1 MESSSLSLQANLIN
15 RLNHGVLLL
24 DDQLNIVT
32 ANHWFLSRLKNPVD
46 AQIGKPLTEL
56 GIEKSSRC
64 YGACSDSIDL
74 GLASLLSN
82 SFHPHPL
89 PLFTKNQSGTQKIII
104 QQELTI
110 SPLTEADQR
119 YCLIEINDVSREI
132 GREEVLRE
140 KAADLAQARDI
151 AEHTN
156 RLKSD
161 FLANMSHEIRTP
173 MNGILGM
180 TSLLMDSPLTKQ
192 QFKQSQTIKS
202 SGEFLLSI
210 INDILDFSKIE
221 AGKLELEIIDF
232 EFGTLLEE
240 VADLLAY
247 RAYEKK
253 LELICPSGVI
263 EGQWY
268 RGDAGRI
275 RQILTNLVS
284 NAIKFTEKGEVKVCF
299 FPPDD
304 EPLSADLHQP
314 RTVNLTVTDTGI
326 GLNEDQQKGL
336 FERFSQADSST
347 SRQFG
352 GTGLGLSI
360 SKQLVEQMGGQ
371 ISATSVFGEGSTFSF
386 SLQLEP
392 AETCLVAPTMDH
404 LNDQH
409 ILVVDDSKASQ
420 KLLEQSLQ
428 RWDIDHQIVSSG
440 PQALQ
445 ALYDGVAN
453 SNPFTI
459 VLIDSDMPGMSG
471 LSLGRSVRDDPQ
483 LSDSRLVLMMP
494 RGRRG
499 SSLKRDK
506 AKFNGFLSKPIQQ
519 AELGETLINVAQI
532 DASDTQF
539 AQQTQIAERPQFH
552 ARALVVE
559 DNITNQMVAKGMLQ
573 RFGID
578 VEVAGNGAEAVSTL
592 KQFPFDLVLMD
603 CQMPVM
609 DGYEATSTIRCPES
623 GVLDPEVPIIALT
636 ANAMS
641 DDRQHCID
649 AGMNDYITKPID
661 PSTLLKRLE
670 RWLPAH
676 CSAPPPEPQEPP
688 SANTVTT
695 DTPANKIA
703 ESPNKAM
710 SANPPNR
717 NPGDLQTNA
726 TPPTD
731 SSEPTDSPSNQPP
744 PETTAVNAEVFDHSG
759 MAARLLNDDELI
771 RTVATTFLN
780 DMDEQISSLKALL
793 ETNEV
798 DQCQAQAHKIKGA
811 AANVGGLALSQI
823 ALELE
828 QASQQHDLQ
837 LIKSQFPELE
847 QCFGQLKTEMNKR
860 LF

>member
-1 MESSSLSLQANLIN
+1 MQPSSPLLQTSLIN

-24 DDQLNIVT
+24 DHQLNIVM
-32 ANHWFLSRLKNPVD
+32 ANHWLRDRLKSAGD
-46 AQIGKPLTEL
+46 ADAGKPITGL
-56 GIEKSSRC
+56 GIEKESRC
-64 YGACSDSIDL
+64 FGACRDAIEL

-89 PLFTKNQSGTQKIII
+89 PLFINNQSGTQKIII

-110 SPLTEADQR
+110 SPLSQDDVR
-119 YCLIEINDVSREI
+119 YCLVEVVDVSREI

-192 QFKQSQTIKS
+192 QFKQAQTIKS

-232 EFGTLLEE
+232 EFGTLIEE
-240 VADLLAY
+240 VAGLLAY
-247 RAYEKK
+247 RANEKK
-253 LELICPSGVI
+253 LEFICPSGVI

-299 FPPDD
+299 TPPDPALLPTD
-304 EPLSADLHQP
+304 QHQP
-314 RTVNLTVTDTGI
+314 RTINLTVSDTGI
-326 GLNEDQQKGL
+326 GINEEQQKNL
-336 FERFSQADSST
+336 FERFSQADNST

-371 ISATSVFGEGSTFSF
+371 ISATSVPGKGSIFSI
-386 SLQLEP
+386 SLKLEP
-392 AETCLVAPTMDH
+392 AETCLVAAPMDH
-404 LNDQH
+404 LSDQH
-409 ILVVDDSKASQ
+409 ILVVDDNEANQ

-428 RWDIDHQIVSSG
+428 RWHINHQIVSSG

-445 ALYDGVAN
+445 ALYDGIAN
-453 SNPFTI
+453 QNPFSI
-459 VLIDSDMPGMSG
+459 VLIDSEMPGMSG
-471 LSLGRSVRDDPQ
+471 AALGRFVRDDPQ
-483 LSDSRLVLMMP
+483 LADSRLVLLTP
-494 RGRRG
+494 RGQR
-499 SSLKRDK
+499 SDSLDRDK

-519 AELGETLINVAQI
+519 AELGDALIQAAKM
-532 DASDTQF
+532 DANDTHL
-539 AQQTQIAERPQFH
+539 AQQTESLDHPQIH
-552 ARALVVE
+552 ARVLVVE

-573 RFGID
+573 KYGIN

-592 KQFPFDLVLMD
+592 KQIPFDLVLMD

-609 DGYEATSTIRCPES
+609 DGYEATSRIRNAES
-623 GVLDPEVPIIALT
+623 GVLDPLLPIIALT

-649 AGMNDYITKPID
+649 AGMNDYITKPVD
-661 PSTLLKRLE
+661 PSTLLKRLQ

-676 CSAPPPEPQEPP
+676 CSAPAPVCPGPPQPQAETSVP
-688 SANTVTT
+688 STRNSFESPTSITPAHRPNSGIATTQAIDKQPAKASQTT
-695 DTPANKIA
+695 DPHSHQPVVENKPI
-703 ESPNKAM
+703 EI
-710 SANPPNR
+710 
-717 NPGDLQTNA
+717 
-726 TPPTD
+726 
-731 SSEPTDSPSNQPP
+731 
-744 PETTAVNAEVFDHSG
+744 EVFDHSG

-771 RTVATTFLN
+771 RTVATTFLS
-780 DMDEQISSLKALL
+780 DMDEQIERL
-793 ETNEV
+793 EAVMETSEV
-798 DQCQAQAHKIKGA
+798 EQCQIQAHKIKGA

-828 QASQQHDLQ
+828 QASQQQNLP
-837 LIKSQFPELE
+837 LVKIQFPVL
-847 QCFGQLKTEMNKR
+847 QQRFGQLKTEMSER

>member
-1 MESSSLSLQANLIN
+1 MQPSSPLLQTSLIN

-24 DDQLNIVT
+24 DHQLNVVT
-32 ANHWFLSRLKNPVD
+32 ANHWLRNRLKSPTD
-46 AQIGKPLTEL
+46 ADAGKPITGLR
-56 GIEKSSRC
+56 IEKNSRFF
-64 YGACSDSIDL
+64 GACSDAIEL

-89 PLFTKNQSGTQKIII
+89 PLFIKNQSGTQEIII

-110 SPLTEADQR
+110 SPLREDDAR
-119 YCLIEINDVSREI
+119 YCLVEVVDVSREI

-192 QFKQSQTIKS
+192 QLKQAQTIKS

-284 NAIKFTEKGEVKVCF
+284 NALKFTEKGEVKVCF
-299 FPPDD
+299 FPPDPD
-304 EPLSADLHQP
+304 QLPTDQHQP
-314 RTVNLTVTDTGI
+314 RMVNLTVSDTGI
-326 GLNEDQQKGL
+326 GLNEEQQQKL

-371 ISATSVFGEGSTFSF
+371 ISVTSLPGEGSVFSF

-404 LNDQH
+404 LSSQH
-409 ILVVDDSKASQ
+409 ILVVDDSEASQ

-428 RWDIDHQIVSSG
+428 RWNINHQIVSSG

-445 ALYDGVAN
+445 ALYDGIAN
-453 SNPFTI
+453 QNPFSI

-471 LSLGRSVRDDPQ
+471 ISLCRTVRDDPQ
-483 LSDSRLVLMMP
+483 LSDSRLVLLIP

-499 SSLKRDK
+499 DSLKRDK
-506 AKFNGFLSKPIQQ
+506 AKFNSFLSKPIQQ
-519 AELGETLINVAQI
+519 TELGETLINVARI
-532 DASDTQF
+532 DANDTHF
-539 AQQTQIAERPQFH
+539 AQQTENIDPPQFH
-552 ARALVVE
+552 ARVLVVE

-573 RFGID
+573 KFGID
-578 VEVAGNGAEAVSTL
+578 VEVAGNGAEAVATL
-592 KQFPFDLVLMD
+592 KQIPFDLILMD

-609 DGYEATSTIRCPES
+609 DGYEATSTIRTPES
-623 GVLDPEVPIIALT
+623 GVLDPSLPIIALT

-649 AGMNDYITKPID
+649 AGMNDYITKPVD
-661 PSTLLKRLE
+661 PSTLLKRLQ
-670 RWLPAH
+670 RWLPPH
-676 CSAPPPEPQEPP
+676 CSEPAPSRPEP
-688 SANTVTT
+688 S
-695 DTPANKIA
+695 
-703 ESPNKAM
+703 
-710 SANPPNR
+710 
-717 NPGDLQTNA
+717 
-726 TPPTD
+726 
-731 SSEPTDSPSNQPP
+731 QPP
-744 PETTAVNAEVFDHSG
+744 VANSVLSASNKVVLPTTIETAHQPDSHSSQPAMESNPVKVEVFDHCG

-780 DMDEQISSLKALL
+780 DMDEQINRLEAVL
-793 ETNEV
+793 ETSEV
-798 DQCQAQAHKIKGA
+798 EQCQVQAHKIKGA

-828 QASQQHDLQ
+828 QASQQHNLP
-837 LIKSQFPELE
+837 LIKTQFPILQ
-847 QCFGQLKTEMNKR
+847 QCFGQLKTEMSKR